1 MVTYPRTDSRFLS
14 DDMIP
19 KLPIMLNRLKATK
32 EYCIYADYVLSLPKL
47 PISKRIID
55 NSKISDHHAIIP
67 TEARANVESL
77 SADEFKVYD
86 LIARR
91 YLAVFYPNY
100 IYNTTKIITTVE
112 QENFLTKGTTIV
124 QKGWTELNVVSEKE
138 KKKTKEDVLPNV
150 VVGQEETAK
159 KVKINSKKTKPPKA
173 YNEAGLLSAMENA
186 GRFVEDEDLKEQL
199 KDSGLG
205 TPATRAAIIEKLIKT
220 GYIVRK
226 AKNLVPTE
234 KGIKLIEIVPKE
246 MKTPETTGKWEKSMT
261 IVSKGAMEP
270 EKFMNSI
277 KRYVNYIV
285 EQSKQGDCKV
295 IFAADKS
302 RKRGKN
308 SPEVLGVC
316 PNCGGHIFEN
326 SKGYYC
332 SNWRQGCKFTIWKNT
347 LENYCTAIEPDFVKQ
362 LLKDGKIENLFV
374 RKPDTNEKC
383 TCTITVNKT
392 GQLDIS
398 NLNVI
403 N

>member
-1 MVTYPRTDSRFLS
+1 M
-14 DDMIP
+14 
-19 KLPIMLNRLKATK
+19 
-32 EYCIYADYVLSLPKL
+32 
-47 PISKRIID
+47 
-55 NSKISDHHAIIP
+55 
-67 TEARANVESL
+67 ESL

-186 GRFVEDEDLKEQL
+186 GRFVEDEELKEQL
-199 KDSGLG
+199 KESGLG

-302 RKRGKN
+302 KKEWLGFNRFVDSNIRQSSGSVAKR
-308 SPEVLGVC
+308 
-316 PNCGGHIFEN
+316 
-326 SKGYYC
+326 
-332 SNWRQGCKFTIWKNT
+332 R
-347 LENYCTAIEPDFVKQ
+347 
-362 LLKDGKIENLFV
+362 
-374 RKPDTNEKC
+374 
-383 TCTITVNKT
+383 
-392 GQLDIS
+392 
-398 NLNVI
+398 
-403 N
+403 